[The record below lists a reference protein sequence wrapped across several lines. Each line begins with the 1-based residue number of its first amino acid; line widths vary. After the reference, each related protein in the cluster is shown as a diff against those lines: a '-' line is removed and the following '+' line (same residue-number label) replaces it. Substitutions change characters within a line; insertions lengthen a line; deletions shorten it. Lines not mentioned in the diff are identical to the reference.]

1 MTRPDAIRARERRVV
16 IGGAVVTLVAV
27 LVTYG
32 VMPFVRH
39 WQTREAALDA
49 ARDRVAYF
57 ESLLGRTTTLEAE
70 AAAAEGQLAGET
82 RRVLH
87 ARSATLAASATQSYL
102 QDMAD
107 ASSLVVSRLE
117 VSADDTLAVDSITG
131 VSASDANSLR
141 IPAMMSV
148 YGDITGA
155 AAFLRLAGN
164 GPRILL
170 VDRLVLQRNAALAG
184 APDVVQMTMTLRVP
198 VLPE

>member
-1 MTRPDAIRARERRVV
+1 MTRPDASRARERRVV
-16 IGGAVVTLVAV
+16 IGGLVVTLIAF

-39 WQTREAALDA
+39 WQSREASLVAT
-49 ARDRVAYF
+49 RDRVAYL
-57 ESLLGRTTTLEAE
+57 ESLQSRTATLEAE
-70 AAAAEGQLAGET
+70 AAATERQLAEKT
-82 RRVLH
+82 HRVLH

-117 VSADDTLAVDSITG
+117 VSADDTLAVDSLTG
-131 VSASDANSLR
+131 ESASGANGLR
-141 IPAMMSV
+141 IPAMLSV

-164 GPRILL
+164 GPRVLL
-170 VDRLVLQRNAALAG
+170 VDRLVLQRNAALVG
-184 APDVVQMTMTLRVP
+184 APDVVQMSMTLHVP